1 MILIDFTQIAIGSL
15 MVALNRSKESETDEN
30 LVRHLVLNNLRYY
43 RSRFKEKYGELVI
56 CCDNKHYWRR
66 DYFPN
71 YKANRKR
78 DREATG
84 LDWNAIFTH
93 LNLIRDEIKENFPYK
108 VVDVYGAEAD
118 DIIAIL
124 VKRTQG
130 DTNNLIVSSDKDF
143 IQLHGQQVDQYSPV
157 TKRIVNGKEPLEYLR
172 EHIIR
177 GDRSDGVPN
186 ILSPDDTFVTQKR
199 QKPIRKSIV
208 SELLE
213 QMNKY
218 EPTQLHTLAKCPK
231 DTWIRNWQRNETLI
245 DFNKIPN
252 DIQDEILR
260 EFKNVKVGSRKG
272 LFDYFIKNRLNNLV
286 DNLGEF

>member
-124 VKRTQG
+124 VKRAQG